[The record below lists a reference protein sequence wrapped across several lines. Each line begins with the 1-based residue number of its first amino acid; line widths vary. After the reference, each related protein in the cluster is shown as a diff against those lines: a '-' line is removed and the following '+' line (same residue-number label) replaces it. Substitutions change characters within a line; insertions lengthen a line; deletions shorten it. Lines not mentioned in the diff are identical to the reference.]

1 MPLFDFTCHKCGH
14 EFEHLILKHADQP
27 QCPNCGSKSV
37 TRLAVSLFSCTGVQ
51 LTKQLK
57 MESEERMKRGME
69 RMKKEKLRKD
79 RIKIV

>member
-1 MPLFDFTCHKCGH
+1 MPIFDFSCGRCGH
-14 EFEHLILKHADQP
+14 EFEHLLFKERERP
-27 QCPNCGSKSV
+27 PCPNCGSKSV
-37 TRLAVSLFSCTGVQ
+37 TRKTVSLFSCTGLK

-57 MESEERMKRGME
+57 MESEERMKRGMK